1 MKMKTTINTAISVL
15 AVTLLSAEVKGETA
29 ADIGTLPSQKVPAPV
44 VEGDRNPF
52 ATRIPQKEE
61 GFGNIDAESEESRI
75 RQIFANLQVNG
86 YVPGSTGSA
95 RVLVGDLILREGIDV
110 PQVIENQTDV
120 LRVTRISKKE
130 VEITWIDEEVAE
142 APRKLLIPINLEPE
156 VSFVLPGRGPSPSN
170 QFVTMSNDEG
180 PGEKPQAGAEGE
192 AQSGQDI
199 DPSEKDDLREEAQER
214 QTQPKRVSPFGLFRR
229 Q

>member
-110 PQVIENQTDV
+110 PQVIENV
-120 LRVTRISKKE
+120 AALRALRADSVG
-130 VEITWIDEEVAE
+130 VAGTG
-142 APRKLLIPINLEPE
+142 ADARLTVAALEPE
-156 VSFVLPGRGPSPSN
+156 ANPAL
-170 QFVTMSNDEG
+170 
-180 PGEKPQAGAEGE
+180 
-192 AQSGQDI
+192 
-199 DPSEKDDLREEAQER
+199 DDW
-214 QTQPKRVSPFGLFRR
+214 RR
-229 Q
+229 AA